1 MMMFG
6 SRTGSGRSTP
16 LPPQRKVQD
25 IFQGSPENQSCADCT
40 ARLTDS
46 VWAST
51 TVGAFLCIHCAG
63 AHRKLGVQLSRVKSM
78 HLDAWSEED
87 VPAMKGGNKRVHDLY
102 AKFLDK
108 WLALDPSLALSPNA
122 ETAIRE
128 RHVRLKYEAIKF
140 AKAPT
145 LQDATPTTEEKGQD
159 SPEHPEDSPCT
170 PATSPVTAAAASA
183 AASAA
188 PLSSAASSTVSNPT
202 QSHAQHQQENQQQAP
217 AQKTTKEDSRESSAK
232 SRNTIELSKRFLN
245 YFVVL
250 GRGELVQNQALE
262 RTKSPADIQFHPAI
276 VDVYP
281 EHYDDSPLPSQF
293 AQFAFPDGYTL
304 SPTMAH
310 APGPVFCPKC
320 IVVTSHY
327 PYFSAF
333 RQFLQQIYRLTLS
346 EAPMPI
352 ERYIAN
358 FVSEV
363 PLPPPGQIQ
372 VQLTLPDRNIVISR
386 PPRNDFPLVDFSF
399 RPLFQ
404 ALDINNV
411 LQLFT
416 CAVLEYK
423 APVPF
428 IVGIHADCMKQ
439 AAAQAS
445 GVIFVDLDHNRVIP
459 AVDESGKTIPIPK
472 TPERE
477 GAKLRAK
484 LFEYANVSTRIRK
497 AFLRFFVTLLKKYA
511 SYVTAGS
518 SQGTSSTSS
527 KAIDSLFD
535 SESFLRDVSDTTSK
549 PFISQLLST
558 QMFDRFVEDRVFNPQ
573 LSEVLFFDQSINQKL
588 NRSLT
593 LGKKKYDCS
602 FLDDKSDDIRETFIA
617 PPPSNIGLPDD
628 GSIYRYKSFPRLKKA
643 LFGNVRKPRELFSS
657 REQQRNVTQ
666 VDIHQRI
673 FALSSWKEEMFE
685 AFRRKIFDLWEQCD
699 VPLLHRSKFWLTF
712 NRADF
717 FNLGIF
723 LEEERRLQAYFRE
736 THAQDAYEYSTQT
749 HILSNTRKSSGLR
762 GALRHIVKPKGKPAC
777 EQRTIDDVAG
787 VRVVEERR
795 QLYNAL
801 KRQTSESVRES
812 FYQQFGIPLNSKKKK
827 RRLSNLVWT
836 SYDEAGVSA
845 EIRIREDLAFTVNAA
860 LKSIRY
866 ASPPESSS
874 HQPKEREL
882 VELQHQ
888 VRMLA
893 AQNHRLAGELKASQR
908 EASRLQMELQ
918 LHTQPQLR
926 KVNGE
931 RSAQE
936 LMAQDCRKRS
946 EPDDDSGHRAAER
959 SPVKPHA
966 PTSESRAHLM
976 DLSDDLLALLVSF
989 LAPRDVEAATVAS
1002 RAVAFQVLPR
1012 FPIWRALFCYRWE
1025 MLNFELPGWRERD
1038 AQLTIDHRLRAL
1050 FPSGCTESRM
1060 FQLLAHGITPV
1071 PSYADL
1077 RATRQARR
1085 SYSSYYHSVVP
1096 LNQVRRRR
1104 VVDFA
1109 YGGQLLGGDR
1119 CVRANVPFGTTF
1131 RVAVYASDAEKDPAS
1146 PREYIVSL
1154 VAGGY
1159 FEISITK
1166 RQQQGPVLRHG
1177 AGDMTAV
1184 GLALSSF
1191 RLVEKQPG
1199 WDSRSI
1205 GYHGDD
1211 GNLFS
1216 RTAQGQAFSVPF
1228 GPGDTVG
1235 CGIRR
1240 DLSANRTF
1248 VYFTNNGD
1256 LIPSGDMQI
1265 ECSHADW
1272 FPVVGLD
1279 SMDAIHINF
1288 GQEPFKYSDALDA
1301 MLSECE
1307 GQQSLLTAHAQWY
1320 DICESD
1326 AESSS
1331 DDEGEEDAESEDSD
1345 ESYDPHAHLAPMDF
1359 YFSGDDWSDSD
1370 DDDDYW
1376 DYPDESGVEDEGDE
1390 DEEEPAEG
1398 EGQESAG
1405 GNSVHDVTEAIREVA
1420 RAMDEL
1426 TGRRDG
1432 ASPATGTGPG
1442 TGTGTGTGDAPR
1454 QIENERRSVRISRG
1468 GAMQLTQLS
1477 DELLAGVL
1485 GFLSGRD
1492 VEACAV
1498 ASRVVALDVLPRFP
1512 IWRALFVRR
1521 WSALN
1526 FALPTGSDGRRA
1538 RLSIDRRLRAL
1549 FPTEY
1554 SDSRI
1559 YQILTHAITRA
1570 PSLLDV
1576 RATQRAAA
1584 TQWPQHRIEHVKPSG
1599 ERGGA
1604 RLCSVALT
1612 GRAAEG
1618 NRMIR
1623 ANAPFTASGARVAV
1637 VATSHD
1643 AFVVGLVAGGYVEIS
1658 RSRRDGCCSSRSAAP
1673 RGSGRP
1679 STREMIAIG
1688 VATQQSRLTQNQ
1700 PGWDGYSLGLHS
1712 DDGGLYSRA
1721 VRDLDA
1727 QRSFV
1732 FFTHNSRIVTD
1743 SPSMSTVEVPHR
1755 SWFPV
1760 VGLDTDDVVHVN
1772 FGQEPFVCSD
1782 AVEALLQACDGRRDL
1797 AERLPWHDDL
1807 EDSDEAAETTNE
1819 ATTAVAWDAWA
1830 AENSALVSLLV
1841 ASEQGNLSAFWNQES
1856 WTYAVEVVTA
1866 MAQRALQTV
1875 KAGAKS
1881 LLTQRVLRL

>member
-128 RHVRLKYEAIKF
+128 RHIRLKYEAIKF

-170 PATSPVTAAAASA
+170 PATSPVTAASASA
-183 AASAA
+183 PASAA

-217 AQKTTKEDSRESSAK
+217 AQKTTKEDSRESSTK

-250 GRGELVQNQALE
+250 GRGELVPNQALE

-484 LFEYANVSTRIRK
+484 LFEYAN
-497 AFLRFFVTLLKKYA
+497 
-511 SYVTAGS
+511 
-518 SQGTSSTSS
+518 
-527 KAIDSLFD
+527 
-535 SESFLRDVSDTTSK
+535 
-549 PFISQLLST
+549 
-558 QMFDRFVEDRVFNPQ
+558 
-573 LSEVLFFDQSINQKL
+573 SINQKL

-673 FALSSWKEEMFE
+673 FALSRWKEEMFE

-749 HILSNTRKSSGLR
+749 HILPNTRKSSGLR
-762 GALRHIVKPKGKPAC
+762 GALHHIVKPKGKPAC

-918 LHTQPQLR
+918 LQTQPQLR

-931 RSAQE
+931 RSPKSS

-946 EPDDDSGHRAAER
+946 EPDDDSGQKAAER
-959 SPVKPHA
+959 SPAKPHA
-966 PTSESRAHLM
+966 PTSESRAQLM

-1085 SYSSYYHSVVP
+1085 SYSSSYHSVVP

-1331 DDEGEEDAESEDSD
+1331 DDEGEDDAESEDSD

-1390 DEEEPAEG
+1390 DEDEEEPAEG
-1398 EGQESAG
+1398 ERQESTG
-1405 GNSVHDVTEAIREVA
+1405 GNSVHDVNEAIREVA

-1432 ASPATGTGPG
+1432 ASPATGTG
-1442 TGTGTGTGDAPR
+1442 TGTGMVTGDVPR
-1454 QIENERRSVRISRG
+1454 QIENERRSLRISRG
-1468 GAMQLTQLS
+1468 AMQLPQLS

-1526 FALPTGSDGRRA
+1526 FALPTSSDGRRA

-1576 RATQRAAA
+1576 RATQRAAG
-1584 TQWPQHRIEHVKPSG
+1584 TQWPQHRIEYVKPSG
-1599 ERGGA
+1599 GRGA

-1658 RSRRDGCCSSRSAAP
+1658 RSRRDGCCSSRSAVS

-1679 STREMIAIG
+1679 STREMVAIG

-1721 VRDLDA
+1721 VRRRTGGLSAACGAHDTLGCGVRQDLDA

-1732 FFTHNSRIVTD
+1732 FFTHNSRIATA
-1743 SPSMSTVEVPHR
+1743 SLSMSTVEVPHR

-1807 EDSDEAAETTNE
+1807 EDSDEAAETINE
-1819 ATTAVAWDAWA
+1819 VTTAVAWDAWA